1 MTTATSSAEIRLHRA
16 MVDNNLTLEEA
27 VIAMEQF
34 RDTLNIDNLTNHN
47 EGVDNRDKIYDN
59 NFTVLDDWDRWTD

>member
-47 EGVDNRDKIYDN
+47 EGVDNRTKMYDN
-59 NFTVLDDWDRWTD
+59 DLTILDDWDRWTD